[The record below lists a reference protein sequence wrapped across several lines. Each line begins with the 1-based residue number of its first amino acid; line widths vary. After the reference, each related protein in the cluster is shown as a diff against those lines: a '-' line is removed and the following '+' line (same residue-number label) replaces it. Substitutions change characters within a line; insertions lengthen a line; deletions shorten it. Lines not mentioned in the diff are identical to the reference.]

1 MVTHMLPCPDVYEVL
16 SIDNR
21 SFPSHNMNGEE
32 KANCMNPNAARIT
45 TLGLRP
51 LALPRECLYTGLAAL
66 DAVTGGFPRG
76 AISEIL
82 GPESSGRTTL
92 VHALLAAATAR
103 GEICAYV
110 DTDDSFDPVSAAAS
124 GVALS
129 QLVWVRCGHNPGYA
143 LKAADSLLHAGGFGV
158 IALDLCQVPPRVWNR
173 IPISYWYRFR
183 RAVENTP
190 TIFAIAENK
199 RTGRPGGPL
208 CAFEEASLAKS
219 CASLILDLE
228 RKKTLWTGAPG
239 FSLLRGVE
247 IEAASRKPMR
257 SATAQLQAEAI
268 GL

>member
-1 MVTHMLPCPDVYEVL
+1 
-16 SIDNR
+16 
-21 SFPSHNMNGEE
+21 
-32 KANCMNPNAARIT
+32 MNPTAARIT

-51 LALPRECLYTGLAAL
+51 NAWNAASPRECLPTGLAPL
-66 DAVTGGFPRG
+66 DALTGGFPRG

-92 VHALLAAATAR
+92 LHALLAAATAR
-103 GEICAYV
+103 SEICAYV

-129 QLVWVRCGHNPGYA
+129 QLVWIRCGHNAGRA

-158 IALDLCQVPPRVWNR
+158 IALDLCQVHTRIWNR

-183 RAVENTP
+183 RAIENTP
-190 TIFAIAENK
+190 TILAIAEK
-199 RTGRPGGPL
+199 EPI
-208 CAFEEASLAKS
+208 AKS

-247 IEAASRKPMR
+247 IEAASRKPVR
-257 SATAQLQAEAI
+257 SATAQLEAKAI